1 MRTFAGMRRFA
12 VLAVIALTAGALVAG
27 PAAAGHAAGA
37 PSAAVSPGDTLRSFV
52 EAAGKGD
59 AGRMWSLLS
68 TQTQRRF
75 GPDLTRF
82 RKGMAIELADGVGAF
97 ARSGGYRVR
106 LSDTLSE
113 SWAIAVIT
121 GRRSVEGQVE
131 DGAYGVALRGDGA
144 AWKLELGGPVRLRI
158 LGPHAGEVIAHPGP
172 QTAFEAKAPTAIEG
186 TILYADGKGVDARSG
201 GTSPRAVTFFGNA
214 TGVKVKGVHFAAALA
229 VTATEGSAVAWA
241 FRLVPAK

>member
-75 GPDLTRF
+75 GP
-82 RKGMAIELADGVGAF
+82 ISHAF
-97 ARSGGYRVR
+97 ARGWPS
-106 LSDTLSE
+106 
-113 SWAIAVIT
+113 SWPM
-121 GRRSVEGQVE
+121 
-131 DGAYGVALRGDGA
+131 AL
-144 AWKLELGGPVRLRI
+144 
-158 LGPHAGEVIAHPGP
+158 
-172 QTAFEAKAPTAIEG
+172 
-186 TILYADGKGVDARSG
+186 ARS
-201 GTSPRAVTFFGNA
+201 RAPAA
-214 TGVKVKGVHFAAALA
+214 TG
-229 VTATEGSAVAWA
+229 
-241 FRLVPAK
+241 